1 MNDQGSAFIAGRS
14 VGMIL
19 RGLLLGLL
27 LSVAVVGVIGHDST
41 TKVFRYEG
49 F

>member
-1 MNDQGSAFIAGRS
+1 MNDQGNAFVAGRT
-14 VGMIL
+14 VGIIL

-27 LSVAVVGVIGHDST
+27 LSTAVVGVIGHDST

>member
-1 MNDQGSAFIAGRS
+1 MIDQGSAFGAGRA
-14 VGMIL
+14 VGSII
-19 RGLLLGLL
+19 RALLLGLL
-27 LSVAVVGVIGHDST
+27 LATAVVGVVGHDST